1 MTPYRTLA
9 LIAAVA
15 AALAFFDWP
24 YGYYQLLR
32 FGVCAVAAYGAV
44 LAHRAGLGGW
54 TWGLGALAVLF
65 NPLVPVHFDRDVWA
79 GLDVVAAAVLVLS
92 ARAVP
97 SS

>member
-1 MTPYRTLA
+1 MYRTLA
-9 LIAAVA
+9 LIAAA
-15 AALAFFDWP
+15 ASPHAYFDWP

-32 FGVCAVAAYGAV
+32 FGVCAVGVYGAV

-79 GLDVVAAAVLVLS
+79 GLDLAAAALLALS